1 MWQEHKTLNLAK
13 SHTTQK
19 QQGSKLYQNG
29 QIWNHYNH
37 KRKNGKFN
45 RKVEKFRFISS
56 KKNWESD
63 LIDDDSDKS
72 DEEEEGN
79 KPCPDISHLPPS
91 GSDNFLGSI
100 LAVSNSSL
108 SSQ

>member
-1 MWQEHKTLNLAK
+1 MVKYGIIITISEKMAN
-13 SHTTQK
+13 SIE
-19 QQGSKLYQNG
+19 KLRN
-29 QIWNHYNH
+29 
-37 KRKNGKFN
+37 
-45 RKVEKFRFISS
+45 FRFISS

-100 LAVSNSSL
+100 LAVSNYSL